1 MKKRVL
7 FLASAVVLLAMW
19 AIPISVF
26 PEALQAESGGGMV
39 GSWLSIL
46 PPMAAILIALIFRQ
60 VLFALFLG
68 IWCGAFLVLGP
79 SVENFFI
86 SFFTALSDYIVPA
99 TADESHMSIIIF
111 TLLIGGMV
119 GVITANG
126 GTRGVIRAITRF
138 VKTKVQGQLTT
149 SLMGFVVFFDDYA
162 NTMVVGTMMR
172 PLTDRLRISRAK
184 LAYLVDATAAPVATI
199 ALVSTWIGAMV
210 GFIADAQSGMPD
222 FNEAAYSVFIN
233 SLPYNFYAFFTL
245 LFVIL
250 IAWSGR
256 DFGAMLKARI
266 NLYKAKHDPELD
278 TYGIYGKTGGYGD
291 RTDEREDTG
300 NEGDREDGEQEERGE
315 EEQEGEKKVSHWLNA
330 AVPIGV
336 LVVGCIAGLFV
347 TGSPLPEGLAAG
359 TAEAKNFLGESTL
372 GERIQNIIQSA
383 DSYAALLW
391 GSLLSLFAAMGMTL
405 SRGLLEIKEALD
417 GMMEGMHTMFDGLL
431 ILVLAWA
438 LSALTVELGT
448 ADYLM
453 SVFGETLNPFWLPAL
468 VFILS
473 ALTAFATGS
482 SWGTMGI
489 LMPLV
494 VPLAWEIS
502 SSGGLSA
509 GITHEIIYAS
519 VSSVLAGSVWGDHCS
534 PISDT
539 TILSSIAT
547 QCDHV
552 EHVNTQLPYAM
563 VVGTISVLAML
574 GVLVAGIPWWI
585 IYPAG
590 AALIAGVIYTFGKI
604 PDPGDYAPE
613 GREAARTRI
622 E

>member
-1 MKKRVL
+1 MKRKALVVVAGFCALIL
-7 FLASAVVLLAMW
+7 FVNFGYAAPETTQAASTG
-19 AIPISVF
+19 I
-26 PEALQAESGGGMV
+26 ET

-46 PPMAAILIALIFRQ
+46 PPLVAIGIALIFRQ

-68 IWCGAFLVLGP
+68 IWCGAFLAGSLSFGGIF
-79 SVENFFI
+79 S
-86 SFFTALSDYIVPA
+86 SFFAALDSYIVPA
-99 TADESHMSIIIF
+99 TVDTGHMSIIIF

-119 GVITANG
+119 GIITDNG
-126 GTRGVIRAITRF
+126 GTRGVIKRITKY
-138 VKTKVQGQLTT
+138 VHTKVRGQLMT

-162 NTMVVGTMMR
+162 NTMVVGSTMR
-172 PLTDRLRISRAK
+172 PLTDKLRISRAK

-210 GFIADAQSGMPD
+210 GFIADASEKMPN
-222 FNEAAYSVFIN
+222 FTESAYAVFLN

-256 DFGAMLKARI
+256 DFATMLTSRI
-266 NLYKAKHDPELD
+266 NLYKAKHNPELD
-278 TYGIYGKTGGYGD
+278 TYNLWKDKIEDDEKT
-291 RTDEREDTG
+291 
-300 NEGDREDGEQEERGE
+300 
-315 EEQEGEKKVSHWLNA
+315 KKVSHWSNA
-330 AVPIGV
+330 VIPIIT
-336 LVVGCIAGLFV
+336 LVVGTVGGLFI
-347 TGSPLPEGLAAG
+347 TGEGSSVQA
-359 TAEAKNFLGESTL
+359 
-372 GERIQNIIQSA
+372 IIESA
-383 DSYAALLW
+383 DSYKALLW
-391 GSLLSLFAAMGMTL
+391 GSLVSITVAVIMTL
-405 SRGLLEIKEALD
+405 SRKLLEVDEMLE
-417 GMMEGMHTMFDGLL
+417 GMLEGMHTMFDGLL

-438 LSALTVELGT
+438 LSAITVELGT

-453 SVFGETLNPFWLPAL
+453 SVFGESLNPYWLPAI

-494 VPLAWEIS
+494 VPLAWEI
-502 SSGGLSA
+502 GNNTGLDYA
-509 GITHEIIYAS
+509 VTAEIIYAS

-563 VVGTISVLAML
+563 IVGTISIVSLIAIMVL
-574 GVLVAGIPWWI
+574 GVPAWI
-585 IYPAG
+585 LYPAG
-590 AALIAGVIYTFGKI
+590 IAIIVAIIFQFGKT
-604 PDPGDYAPE
+604 PNPE
-613 GREAARTRI
+613 EYTPKGKEAASTNLG
-622 E
+622 

>member
-1 MKKRVL
+1 MKRRALFVL
-7 FLASAVVLLAMW
+7 AGLF
-19 AIPISVF
+19 SVF
-26 PEALQAESGGGMV
+26 LLINFGYASPDVAQAAETAKTGIET
-39 GSWLSIL
+39 GSWWSIL
-46 PPMAAILIALIFRQ
+46 PPLVAIGIALIFRQ

-68 IWCGAFLVLGP
+68 IWCGAFLAGDLSFGGI
-79 SVENFFI
+79 FT
-86 SFFTALSDYIVPA
+86 SFFTALDGYIVPA

-111 TLLIGGMV
+111 TILIGGMV
-119 GVITANG
+119 GIITDNG
-126 GTRGVIRAITRF
+126 GTRGVIERVTKF
-138 VKTKVQGQLTT
+138 VRTKVHGQLMTA
-149 SLMGFVVFFDDYA
+149 LMGFVVFFDDYA
-162 NTMVVGTMMR
+162 NTMVVGNTMR
-172 PLTDRLRISRAK
+172 PLTDKLRISRAK

-210 GFIADAQSGMPD
+210 GFIADAEEKMPN
-222 FNEAAYSVFIN
+222 FNESAYAVFLS
-233 SLPYNFYAFFTL
+233 SLPYNFYAFFTI

-256 DFGAMLKARI
+256 DFATMLTARI
-266 NLYKAKHDPELD
+266 NLYKAKHDPKLD
-278 TYGIYGKTGGYGD
+278 TYNLWKDKIED
-291 RTDEREDTG
+291 DEET
-300 NEGDREDGEQEERGE
+300 Q
-315 EEQEGEKKVSHWLNA
+315 KVSHWSNA
-330 AVPIGV
+330 AIPILTLIFGTI
-336 LVVGCIAGLFV
+336 GGLFI
-347 TGSPLPEGLAAG
+347 TGSGD
-359 TAEAKNFLGESTL
+359 S
-372 GERIQNIIQSA
+372 IQSIIETA
-383 DSYAALLW
+383 DSYKALLW
-391 GSLLSLFAAMGMTL
+391 GSLLSIAVAIIMTI
-405 SRGLLEIKEALD
+405 SRKLLEIEDMLE

-453 SVFGETLNPFWLPAL
+453 SVFGETLNPYWLPAI

-494 VPLAWEIS
+494 VPLAWEI
-502 SSGGLSA
+502 GNNTGLEYA
-509 GITHEIIYAS
+509 ITAEIIYAS

-563 VVGTISVLAML
+563 IVGGISIVSLIAIMVL
-574 GVLVAGIPWWI
+574 GVPAWI
-585 IYPAG
+585 IYPT
-590 AALIAGVIYTFGKI
+590 GVAIIVAIIFQFGEIPNPEEYT
-604 PDPGDYAPE
+604 PE
-613 GREAARTRI
+613 GKEAASTSLD
-622 E
+622 

>member
-1 MKKRVL
+1 MKRKALFVL
-7 FLASAVVLLAMW
+7 AGIFSVLLLINFGFASPG
-19 AIPISVF
+19 A
-26 PEALQAESGGGMV
+26 AQAAEETAKTGIET

-46 PPMAAILIALIFRQ
+46 PPLVAIGIALIFRQ

-68 IWCGAFLVLGP
+68 IWCGAFLAGDLTFGGVF
-79 SVENFFI
+79 S
-86 SFFTALSDYIVPA
+86 SFFTALHGYIVPA

-111 TLLIGGMV
+111 TILIGGMV
-119 GVITANG
+119 GIITDNG
-126 GTRGVIRAITRF
+126 GTRGVIERITSF
-138 VKTKVQGQLTT
+138 VKTKVHGQLMT
-149 SLMGFVVFFDDYA
+149 SLMGFVIFFDDYA
-162 NTMVVGTMMR
+162 NTMVVGSTMR
-172 PLTDRLRISRAK
+172 PLTDKLRISRAK

-210 GFIADAQSGMPD
+210 GFISDASSKMPN
-222 FNEAAYSVFIN
+222 FNESAYAVFLS

-256 DFGAMLKARI
+256 DFATMLTSRI
-266 NLYKAKHDPELD
+266 NLYKAKHNPDLD
-278 TYGIYGKTGGYGD
+278 TYNLWKDKIEDDEKT
-291 RTDEREDTG
+291 
-300 NEGDREDGEQEERGE
+300 
-315 EEQEGEKKVSHWLNA
+315 KKVSHWSNA
-330 AVPIGV
+330 VIPIITLV
-336 LVVGCIAGLFV
+336 LGTIGGLFI
-347 TGSPLPEGLAAG
+347 TGEG
-359 TAEAKNFLGESTL
+359 NS
-372 GERIQNIIQSA
+372 IQAIIESA
-383 DSYAALLW
+383 DSYKALLW
-391 GSLLSLFAAMGMTL
+391 GSLISVTVAIIMTL
-405 SRGLLEIKEALD
+405 SRKLLEVDEMLE
-417 GMMEGMHTMFDGLL
+417 GMLEGMHTMFDGLL

-453 SVFGETLNPFWLPAL
+453 SVFGETLNPYWMPAI

-494 VPLAWEIS
+494 VPLAWDI
-502 SSGGLSA
+502 GNNTGLEYA
-509 GITHEIIYAS
+509 MTAEIIYAS

-563 VVGTISVLAML
+563 VVGGISIVSLIAIMVL
-574 GVLVAGIPWWI
+574 GVPAWI

-590 AALIAGVIYTFGKI
+590 VAIIVAIIFQFGEI
-604 PDPGDYAPE
+604 PDPEEYTPDGK
-613 GREAARTRI
+613 EAASTSLD
-622 E
+622 

>member
-1 MKKRVL
+1 MKRKALFVLAGL
-7 FLASAVVLLAMW
+7 FLVLLLINFGYALPD
-19 AIPISVF
+19 AAQTAQ
-26 PEALQAESGGGMV
+26 EAVGTGIES

-46 PPMAAILIALIFRQ
+46 PPLVAIGIALIFRQ

-68 IWCGAFLVLGP
+68 IWCGAFLAGDLSFGGV
-79 SVENFFI
+79 FT
-86 SFFTALSDYIVPA
+86 SFFTALDGYIVPA

-111 TLLIGGMV
+111 TILIGGMV
-119 GVITANG
+119 GIITDNG
-126 GTRGVIRAITRF
+126 GTRGVIERVTKF
-138 VKTKVQGQLTT
+138 VRTKVHGQLMTA
-149 SLMGFVVFFDDYA
+149 LMGFIVFFDDYA
-162 NTMVVGTMMR
+162 NTMVVGNTMR
-172 PLTDRLRISRAK
+172 PLTDKLRISRAK

-210 GFIADAQSGMPD
+210 GFIADAESKMPN
-222 FNEAAYSVFIN
+222 FNESAYAVFLS
-233 SLPYNFYAFFTL
+233 SLPYNFYAFFTI

-256 DFGAMLKARI
+256 DFATMLTARI
-266 NLYKAKHDPELD
+266 NLYKAKHDPKLD
-278 TYGIYGKTGGYGD
+278 TYNLWKDKIED
-291 RTDEREDTG
+291 DEET
-300 NEGDREDGEQEERGE
+300 
-315 EEQEGEKKVSHWLNA
+315 KKVSHWSNA
-330 AVPIGV
+330 AIPILTLIFGT
-336 LVVGCIAGLFV
+336 IAGLFI
-347 TGSPLPEGLAAG
+347 TGSPLDPNITVGTVEAQNYLSEVGLG
-359 TAEAKNFLGESTL
+359 TK
-372 GERIQNIIQSA
+372 IQNIIQSA
-383 DSYAALLW
+383 DSYKALLW
-391 GSLLSLFAAMGMTL
+391 GSLLSIVVAIIMTI
-405 SRGLLEIKEALD
+405 SSKLLEIEEMIE

-453 SVFGETLNPFWLPAL
+453 NVFGETLNPYWLPAI

-494 VPLAWEIS
+494 VPLAWEI
-502 SSGGLSA
+502 GNNTGLEYA
-509 GITHEIIYAS
+509 ITVEIIYAS

-563 VVGTISVLAML
+563 IVGGISIVSLIAIMVL
-574 GVLVAGIPWWI
+574 GVPAWI

-590 AALIAGVIYTFGKI
+590 VLIIVAIIFQFGEI
-604 PDPGDYAPE
+604 PDPEEYTPE
-613 GREAARTRI
+613 GKEAVSTSLD
-622 E
+622 

>member
-1 MKKRVL
+1 MKRKAL
-7 FLASAVVLLAMW
+7 FILAGLFTVFLLINFGYASPD
-19 AIPISVF
+19 AAQAAE
-26 PEALQAESGGGMV
+26 EASKSGIET
-39 GSWLSIL
+39 GSWWSIL
-46 PPMAAILIALIFRQ
+46 PPLVAIGIALIFRQ

-68 IWCGAFLVLGP
+68 IWCGAFLAGDLSFGGI
-79 SVENFFI
+79 FT
-86 SFFTALSDYIVPA
+86 SFFTALDGYIVPA

-111 TLLIGGMV
+111 TILIGGMV
-119 GVITANG
+119 GIITDNG
-126 GTRGVIRAITRF
+126 GTRGVIERITEF
-138 VKTKVQGQLTT
+138 VRTKVRGQLMTA
-149 SLMGFVVFFDDYA
+149 LMGFVVFFDDYA
-162 NTMVVGTMMR
+162 NTMVVGNTMR
-172 PLTDRLRISRAK
+172 PLTDKLRISRAK
-184 LAYLVDATAAPVATI
+184 LAYLVDATAAPIATV

-210 GFIADAQSGMPD
+210 GFIADAESKMPN
-222 FNEAAYSVFIN
+222 FNESAYAVFLS
-233 SLPYNFYAFFTL
+233 SLPYNFYAFFTI

-256 DFGAMLKARI
+256 DFSTMLKARI
-266 NLYKAKHDPELD
+266 NLYKSKHDPNLD
-278 TYGIYGKTGGYGD
+278 TYNLWKDKIED
-291 RTDEREDTG
+291 DEET
-300 NEGDREDGEQEERGE
+300 
-315 EEQEGEKKVSHWLNA
+315 KKVSHWTNA
-330 AVPIGV
+330 AIPIVTLIFGT
-336 LVVGCIAGLFV
+336 IAGLFV
-347 TGSPLPEGLAAG
+347 TGSGD
-359 TAEAKNFLGESTL
+359 S
-372 GERIQNIIQSA
+372 IQSIIETA
-383 DSYAALLW
+383 DSYKALLW
-391 GSLLSLFAAMGMTL
+391 GGLISVTVAIVITL
-405 SRGLLEIKEALD
+405 SRKLLGIEEMLE

-453 SVFGETLNPFWLPAL
+453 NVFGETLNPYWLPAI

-494 VPLAWEIS
+494 VPLAWEI
-502 SSGGLSA
+502 GNNTGLEYA
-509 GITHEIIYAS
+509 ITAEIIYAS

-563 VVGTISVLAML
+563 IVGVISTLSLIAIMVLDVPA
-574 GVLVAGIPWWI
+574 WI

-590 AALIAGVIYTFGKI
+590 VAIIVAIIFQFGEI
-604 PDPGDYAPE
+604 PDPEEYTPE
-613 GREAARTRI
+613 GKEAASTTLD
-622 E
+622 

>member
-1 MKKRVL
+1 MKRKALFVL
-7 FLASAVVLLAMW
+7 AGIFSVLLLINFGFASPD
-19 AIPISVF
+19 A
-26 PEALQAESGGGMV
+26 AQAAKETAKTGIES

-46 PPMAAILIALIFRQ
+46 PPLVAIGIALIFRQ

-68 IWCGAFLVLGP
+68 IWCGAFLAGDLSFGGVLT
-79 SVENFFI
+79 
-86 SFFTALSDYIVPA
+86 SFFAALDGYIVPA

-111 TLLIGGMV
+111 TILIGGMV
-119 GVITANG
+119 GIITDNG
-126 GTRGVIRAITRF
+126 GTRGVIERVTSF
-138 VKTKVQGQLTT
+138 VRTKVHGQLMTA
-149 SLMGFVVFFDDYA
+149 LMGFVVFFDDYA
-162 NTMVVGTMMR
+162 NTMVVGNTMR
-172 PLTDRLRISRAK
+172 PLTDKLRISRAK

-210 GFIADAQSGMPD
+210 GFIADAESKMPN
-222 FNEAAYSVFIN
+222 FNESAYAVFLS
-233 SLPYNFYAFFTL
+233 SLPYNFYAFFTI

-256 DFGAMLKARI
+256 DFATMLTSRI

-278 TYGIYGKTGGYGD
+278 TYNLWKDKIEDDEKT
-291 RTDEREDTG
+291 
-300 NEGDREDGEQEERGE
+300 
-315 EEQEGEKKVSHWLNA
+315 KKVSHWSNA
-330 AVPIGV
+330 ALPI
-336 LVVGCIAGLFV
+336 LTLIVGTVGGLFI
-347 TGSPLPEGLAAG
+347 TGSGDSVQA
-359 TAEAKNFLGESTL
+359 
-372 GERIQNIIQSA
+372 IIETA
-383 DSYAALLW
+383 DSYKALLW
-391 GSLLSLFAAMGMTL
+391 GSLLSVTVAIVMTL
-405 SRGLLEIKEALD
+405 SRKLLEVDEMLE
-417 GMMEGMHTMFDGLL
+417 GMLEGMHTMFDGLL

-453 SVFGETLNPFWLPAL
+453 SVFGETLNPYWLPAI

-494 VPLAWEIS
+494 VPLAWEI
-502 SSGGLSA
+502 GNNTGLEYA
-509 GITHEIIYAS
+509 MTAEIIYAS

-563 VVGTISVLAML
+563 IVGIISVVSLIAIMVL
-574 GVLVAGIPWWI
+574 GVSAWI

-590 AALIAGVIYTFGKI
+590 VVIIIAIIFQFGKI
-604 PDPGDYAPE
+604 PDPEEYTPE
-613 GREAARTRI
+613 GKEAASTSLD
-622 E
+622 

>member
-1 MKKRVL
+1 MKRKAL
-7 FLASAVVLLAMW
+7 FIIAGLF
-19 AIPISVF
+19 SVF
-26 PEALQAESGGGMV
+26 LLINFGFASPDAAQAAEEAAKTGIKT

-46 PPMAAILIALIFRQ
+46 PPLVAIGIALVFRQ

-68 IWCGAFLVLGP
+68 IWCGAFLAGDLSFWGVF
-79 SVENFFI
+79 S
-86 SFFTALSDYIVPA
+86 SFFAALDSYIVPA

-111 TLLIGGMV
+111 TILIGGMV
-119 GVITANG
+119 GIITDNG
-126 GTRGVIRAITRF
+126 GTRGVIERVTSF
-138 VKTKVQGQLTT
+138 VRTKVHGQLMT
-149 SLMGFVVFFDDYA
+149 SLMGFVIFFDDYA
-162 NTMVVGTMMR
+162 NTMVVGSTMR
-172 PLTDRLRISRAK
+172 PLTDKLRISRAK
-184 LAYLVDATAAPVATI
+184 LAYLVDATAAPVATV

-210 GFIADAQSGMPD
+210 GFIADAESKMPN
-222 FNEAAYSVFIN
+222 FNESAYAVFLS

-256 DFGAMLKARI
+256 DFATMLTSRI
-266 NLYKAKHDPELD
+266 NLYKAKHNPELD
-278 TYGIYGKTGGYGD
+278 SYNLWKDKIEDDEKT
-291 RTDEREDTG
+291 
-300 NEGDREDGEQEERGE
+300 
-315 EEQEGEKKVSHWLNA
+315 KKVSHWSNA
-330 AVPIGV
+330 VIPIV
-336 LVVGCIAGLFV
+336 TLVVGTIAGLFI
-347 TGSPLPEGLAAG
+347 TGEGSSVQA
-359 TAEAKNFLGESTL
+359 
-372 GERIQNIIQSA
+372 IIESA
-383 DSYAALLW
+383 DSYKALLW
-391 GSLLSLFAAMGMTL
+391 GSLISVAVAIIMTL
-405 SRGLLEIKEALD
+405 SRKLLEVDKMLE

-453 SVFGETLNPFWLPAL
+453 SVFGETLNPYWLPAI

-494 VPLAWEIS
+494 VPLAWDI
-502 SSGGLSA
+502 GNNTGLEYA
-509 GITHEIIYAS
+509 ITAEIIYAS

-563 VVGTISVLAML
+563 TVGLISVVSLIAIMVL
-574 GVLVAGIPWWI
+574 GVSAWI

-590 AALIAGVIYTFGKI
+590 VVIIVAIIFQFGKI
-604 PDPGDYAPE
+604 PDPEEYTPE
-613 GREAARTRI
+613 GKEAASTSLD
-622 E
+622 

>member
-1 MKKRVL
+1 MKRKALFVL
-7 FLASAVVLLAMW
+7 AGLFSVLLLMNFGYASPD
-19 AIPISVF
+19 AAQAAEETAKTGI
-26 PEALQAESGGGMV
+26 EA
-39 GSWLSIL
+39 GSWFSIL
-46 PPMAAILIALIFRQ
+46 PPLVAIGIALLFRQ

-68 IWCGAFLVLGP
+68 IWCGAFLAGDISFGGVF
-79 SVENFFI
+79 S
-86 SFFTALSDYIVPA
+86 SFFTALDGYIVPA

-111 TLLIGGMV
+111 TILIGGMV
-119 GVITANG
+119 GIITDNG
-126 GTRGVIRAITRF
+126 GTRGVIQRVTKF
-138 VKTKVQGQLTT
+138 VRTKVHGQLMT

-162 NTMVVGTMMR
+162 NTMVVGSTMR
-172 PLTDRLRISRAK
+172 PLTDKLRISRAK

-210 GFIADAQSGMPD
+210 GFIADASEKMPN
-222 FNEAAYSVFIN
+222 FNESAYAVFLS
-233 SLPYNFYAFFTL
+233 SLPYNFYAFFTI

-256 DFGAMLKARI
+256 DFATMLTSRI
-266 NLYKAKHDPELD
+266 NLYKAKHNPELD
-278 TYGIYGKTGGYGD
+278 TYNLWKDKIEDDEKT
-291 RTDEREDTG
+291 
-300 NEGDREDGEQEERGE
+300 
-315 EEQEGEKKVSHWLNA
+315 KKVSHWSNA
-330 AVPIGV
+330 VIPIV
-336 LVVGCIAGLFV
+336 TLVVGTIAGLFI
-347 TGSPLPEGLAAG
+347 TGEGSSVQA
-359 TAEAKNFLGESTL
+359 
-372 GERIQNIIQSA
+372 IIESA
-383 DSYAALLW
+383 DSYKALLW
-391 GSLLSLFAAMGMTL
+391 GSLLSVTVAIIMTL
-405 SRGLLEIKEALD
+405 SKKLLETKEMLE

-438 LSALTVELGT
+438 LSAQTVELGT

-453 SVFGETLNPFWLPAL
+453 SVFGETLNAYWLPAI

-494 VPLAWEIS
+494 VPLAWEI
-502 SSGGLSA
+502 GNNTGLEYA
-509 GITHEIIYAS
+509 MTAEIIYAS

-563 VVGTISVLAML
+563 IVGVISVASLIAIMVL
-574 GVLVAGIPWWI
+574 GVPAWI

-590 AALIAGVIYTFGKI
+590 VAIIVAIIFQFGEI
-604 PDPGDYAPE
+604 PDPEEYTPE
-613 GREAARTRI
+613 GKEAASTSLD
-622 E
+622 

>member
-1 MKKRVL
+1 MRRETLFFVAGLFAL
-7 FLASAVVLLAMW
+7 FLFMSFGYASPGAADAV
-19 AIPISVF
+19 
-26 PEALQAESGGGMV
+26 QESADFGIET

-46 PPMAAILIALIFRQ
+46 PPLVAIGIALIFRQ

-68 IWCGAFLVLGP
+68 IWCGAFLAGDLTFGGV
-79 SVENFFI
+79 FT
-86 SFFTALSDYIVPA
+86 SFFTALSGYIVPA
-99 TADESHMSIIIF
+99 AADESHMSIIVF

-119 GVITANG
+119 GIITGNG
-126 GTRGVIRAITRF
+126 GTRGVIKAITRF
-138 VKTKVQGQLTT
+138 VRTKVQGQLMT

-162 NTMVVGTMMR
+162 NTMVVGSTMR

-210 GFIADAQSGMPD
+210 GFIADAQSKMPE

-256 DFGAMLKARI
+256 DFASMLTSRI
-266 NLYKAKHDPELD
+266 NLYRGKHDPELD
-278 TYGIYGKTGGYGD
+278 TYNVWEEKNE
-291 RTDEREDTG
+291 DEEKK
-300 NEGDREDGEQEERGE
+300 
-315 EEQEGEKKVSHWLNA
+315 KKVSHWSNA
-330 AVPIGV
+330 AIPILT
-336 LVVGCIAGLFV
+336 LVIGTIAGLFL
-347 TGSPLPEGLAAG
+347 TGEG
-359 TAEAKNFLGESTL
+359 SSV
-372 GERIQNIIQSA
+372 QSIIETA
-383 DSYAALLW
+383 DSYKALLW
-391 GSLLSLFAAMGMTL
+391 GSLFSIAVAIIMTL
-405 SRGLLEIKEALD
+405 SRKLIEVDDMLES
-417 GMMEGMHTMFDGLL
+417 MTEGMHTMFDGLL

-453 SVFGETLNPFWLPAL
+453 SVFGETLNPYWLPAI

-494 VPLAWEIS
+494 VPLAWEI
-502 SSGGLSA
+502 GNNTGLA
-509 GITHEIIYAS
+509 YDMTAEIIYAS
-519 VSSVLAGSVWGDHCS
+519 VSAVLAGSVWGDHCS

-563 VVGTISVLAML
+563 VVGTISTLSLLAIM
-574 GVLVAGIPWWI
+574 VIGIPWWI

-590 AALIAGVIYTFGKI
+590 VGIIVAVIFKFGEV
-604 PDPGDYAPE
+604 PDPEDYTPE
-613 GREAARTRI
+613 GKEPAVTRLD
-622 E
+622 

>member
-1 MKKRVL
+1 MKRRALFVL
-7 FLASAVVLLAMW
+7 AGLF
-19 AIPISVF
+19 SVF
-26 PEALQAESGGGMV
+26 LLINFGYASPDVAQAAEETTKTGIET
-39 GSWLSIL
+39 GSWWSIL
-46 PPMAAILIALIFRQ
+46 PPLVAIGIALIFRQ

-68 IWCGAFLVLGP
+68 IWCGAFLAGDLSFGGI
-79 SVENFFI
+79 FT
-86 SFFTALSDYIVPA
+86 SFFTALDGYIVPA

-111 TLLIGGMV
+111 TILIGGMV
-119 GVITANG
+119 GIITDNG
-126 GTRGVIRAITRF
+126 GTRGVIERVTKF
-138 VKTKVQGQLTT
+138 VRTKVHGQLMTA
-149 SLMGFVVFFDDYA
+149 LMGFVVFFDDYA
-162 NTMVVGTMMR
+162 NTMVVGNTMR
-172 PLTDRLRISRAK
+172 PLTDKLRISRAK

-210 GFIADAQSGMPD
+210 GFIADAEEKMPN
-222 FNEAAYSVFIN
+222 FNESAYAVFLS
-233 SLPYNFYAFFTL
+233 SLPYNFYAFFTI

-256 DFGAMLKARI
+256 DFATMLTARI
-266 NLYKAKHDPELD
+266 NLYKAKHDPKLD
-278 TYGIYGKTGGYGD
+278 TYNLWKDKIED
-291 RTDEREDTG
+291 DEET
-300 NEGDREDGEQEERGE
+300 Q
-315 EEQEGEKKVSHWLNA
+315 KVSHWSNA
-330 AVPIGV
+330 AIPILTLIFGTI
-336 LVVGCIAGLFV
+336 GGLFI
-347 TGSPLPEGLAAG
+347 TGSGD
-359 TAEAKNFLGESTL
+359 S
-372 GERIQNIIQSA
+372 IQSIIETA
-383 DSYAALLW
+383 DSYKALLW
-391 GSLLSLFAAMGMTL
+391 GSLLSIAVAIIMTI
-405 SRGLLEIKEALD
+405 SRKLLEIEDMLE

-453 SVFGETLNPFWLPAL
+453 SVFGETLNPYWLPAI

-494 VPLAWEIS
+494 VPLAWEI
-502 SSGGLSA
+502 GNNTGLEYA
-509 GITHEIIYAS
+509 ITAEIIYAS

-563 VVGTISVLAML
+563 IVGGISIVSLIAIMVL
-574 GVLVAGIPWWI
+574 GVPAWI
-585 IYPAG
+585 IYPT
-590 AALIAGVIYTFGKI
+590 GVAIIVAIIFQFGEIPNPEEYT
-604 PDPGDYAPE
+604 PE
-613 GREAARTRI
+613 GKEAASTSLD
-622 E
+622 

>member
-1 MKKRVL
+1 MKRKALFVL
-7 FLASAVVLLAMW
+7 AGLFSVLLLINFGFASPDT
-19 AIPISVF
+19 A
-26 PEALQAESGGGMV
+26 QAAEETAKTGIQS

-46 PPMAAILIALIFRQ
+46 PPLVAIGIALIFRQ

-68 IWCGAFLVLGP
+68 IWCGAFLAGDLSFGGV
-79 SVENFFI
+79 FT
-86 SFFTALSDYIVPA
+86 SFFTALDGYIVPA

-111 TLLIGGMV
+111 TILIGGMV
-119 GVITANG
+119 GIITDNG
-126 GTRGVIRAITRF
+126 GTRGVIERVTSF
-138 VKTKVQGQLTT
+138 VRTKVHGQLMTA
-149 SLMGFVVFFDDYA
+149 LMGFVVFFDDYA
-162 NTMVVGTMMR
+162 NTMVVGNTMR
-172 PLTDRLRISRAK
+172 PLTDKLRISRAK
-184 LAYLVDATAAPVATI
+184 LAYLVDATAAPVATV

-210 GFIADAQSGMPD
+210 GFIADAESKMPN
-222 FNEAAYSVFIN
+222 FNESAYAVFLS
-233 SLPYNFYAFFTL
+233 SLPYNFYAFFTI

-256 DFGAMLKARI
+256 DFATMLTSRI

-278 TYGIYGKTGGYGD
+278 TYNLWKDKIEDDEKT
-291 RTDEREDTG
+291 
-300 NEGDREDGEQEERGE
+300 
-315 EEQEGEKKVSHWLNA
+315 KKVSHWSNA
-330 AVPIGV
+330 ALPIFALIFGTI
-336 LVVGCIAGLFV
+336 GGLFI
-347 TGSPLPEGLAAG
+347 TGSGDSVQA
-359 TAEAKNFLGESTL
+359 
-372 GERIQNIIQSA
+372 IIETA
-383 DSYAALLW
+383 DSYKALLW
-391 GSLLSLFAAMGMTL
+391 GSLISVTVAIIMTL
-405 SRGLLEIKEALD
+405 SRKLLEVDKMLE
-417 GMMEGMHTMFDGLL
+417 GMLEGMHTMFDGLL

-453 SVFGETLNPFWLPAL
+453 SVFGETLNPYWLPAI

-494 VPLAWEIS
+494 VPLAWEI
-502 SSGGLSA
+502 GNNTGLEYA
-509 GITHEIIYAS
+509 ITAEIIYAS

-563 VVGTISVLAML
+563 IVGIISVVSLIAIMVL
-574 GVLVAGIPWWI
+574 GVSAWI

-590 AALIAGVIYTFGKI
+590 VVIIVAIIFQFGKI
-604 PDPGDYAPE
+604 PDPEEYAPE
-613 GREAARTRI
+613 GKEAASTSLD
-622 E
+622 